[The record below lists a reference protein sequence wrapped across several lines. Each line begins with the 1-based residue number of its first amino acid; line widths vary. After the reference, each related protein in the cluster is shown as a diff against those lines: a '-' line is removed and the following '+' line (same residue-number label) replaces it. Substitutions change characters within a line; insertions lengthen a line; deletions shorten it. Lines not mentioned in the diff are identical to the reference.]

1 MKKLKLLSLIFPALF
16 AFLNIN
22 AQYKDLEGV
31 FFGKVIALGAG
42 ASIHGYS
49 DKDIGTQS
57 SITALNYTV
66 LVNKKFIASS
76 RLAFH
81 KEFDVTYAGDDSGT
95 PYTQT
100 ASFKFIEYEASLK
113 FAVTPDG
120 TDKPTSVFFSVL
132 FGTLFGK
139 EKITDSRYGDW
150 GDDNSGKILVGAG
163 VTLMQRVGSRFIL
176 FAEPA
181 YRLILEREAFKTYL
195 GLNQERQIKLNHYC
209 GQVGFL
215 FLIGKS
221 NN

>member
-1 MKKLKLLSLIFPALF
+1 MKKLKLLIPALL
-16 AFLNIN
+16 AFLSSN

-42 ASIHGYS
+42 FSIHGYS
-49 DKDIGTQS
+49 DKEIGTTS
-57 SITALNYTV
+57 SITAINYSV

-81 KEFDVTYAGDDSGT
+81 KKFNVTYTGEDFSI

-100 ASFKFIEYEASLK
+100 ARFKFIEYEAGLK
-113 FAVTPDG
+113 FAITKDG

-132 FGTLFGK
+132 AGALFGK
-139 EKITDSRYGDW
+139 QKITDSRYGEIENED
-150 GDDNSGKILVGAG
+150 GSKIVLGG
-163 VTLMQRVGSRFIL
+163 GLTLLQRVGSRFIL

-181 YRLILEREAFKTYL
+181 YRFVVEPETFKTYL
-195 GLNQERQIKLNHYC
+195 GDNEEKPIKLNHYC

-215 FLIGKS
+215 FLIGKT